1 MYQYFAL
8 NTYLPLLIQLLSK
21 MGEKVLYQY
30 TPGQGLSPFEQMGC
44 TDRVRGKKKEIT
56 DE

>member
-44 TDRVRGKKKEIT
+44 TDRARGKKKK
-56 DE
+56 